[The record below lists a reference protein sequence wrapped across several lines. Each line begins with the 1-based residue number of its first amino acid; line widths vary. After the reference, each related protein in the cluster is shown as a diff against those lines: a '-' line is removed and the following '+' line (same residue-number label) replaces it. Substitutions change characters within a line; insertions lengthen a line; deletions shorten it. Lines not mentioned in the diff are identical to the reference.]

1 MISYC
6 IVDANDAG
14 IHSTLKLN
22 LRKMLLPLDRV
33 LPFFCES
40 LIRRKL
46 NVDRKHS
53 ATSVKTLL
61 ESTRCLGFSNFTKHL
76 TASLT
81 DEGIKLTLDQFQ
93 RGFGY
98 KVEKLLNSSDIERA
112 LRISQEKRGPSAARF
127 RCLVK
132 VEYSTDNNCTYA
144 VGEYY
149 QVKSRTINGSVDL
162 VFISPTGGIAC
173 TSSSYARWGI
183 PSKHIFALFYDGSI
197 SINMKQHFH
206 PVYHLQFIDDIAV
219 DSVALHTVSSDIPNG
234 NRQSIGP
241 LVSWN
246 WAQVASAS
254 AWELVGLGG
263 EEYRAAAHPSAK
275 SVSEAPESK
284 AEKTKKALHYIAPF
298 INSSIEESQIFYLYY
313 EGLLS
318 R

>member
-6 IVDANDAG
+6 IVHANDTG

-33 LPFFCES
+33 LPFFRES

-132 VEYSTDNNCTYA
+132 VEYSTENNCTYA

-173 TSSSYARWGI
+173 TSPSYAR
-183 PSKHIFALFYDGSI
+183 
-197 SINMKQHFH
+197 
-206 PVYHLQFIDDIAV
+206 
-219 DSVALHTVSSDIPNG
+219 
-234 NRQSIGP
+234 
-241 LVSWN
+241 
-246 WAQVASAS
+246 
-254 AWELVGLGG
+254 
-263 EEYRAAAHPSAK
+263 
-275 SVSEAPESK
+275 
-284 AEKTKKALHYIAPF
+284 
-298 INSSIEESQIFYLYY
+298 
-313 EGLLS
+313 
-318 R
+318 